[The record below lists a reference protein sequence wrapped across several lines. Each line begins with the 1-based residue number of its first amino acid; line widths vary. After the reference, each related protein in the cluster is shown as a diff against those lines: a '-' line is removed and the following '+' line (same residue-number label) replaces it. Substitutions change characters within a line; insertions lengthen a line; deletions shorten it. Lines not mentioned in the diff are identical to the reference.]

1 MNLSLIL
8 SLRQFFDKFDVIR
21 LELTESMQK
30 SIAKYRI
37 RKVNE
42 QNRNQQRTTTSLTM
56 TITKTKTKSSIIII
70 HVHEND
76 EQSQFL
82 MIIF

>member
-8 SLRQFFDKFDVIR
+8 SLRQFFDKFDMIR
-21 LELTESMQK
+21 LKLTESMQK
-30 SIAKYRI
+30 FIAKYRV
-37 RKVNE
+37 RKTSE
-42 QNRNQQRTTTSLTM
+42 QNRNQQETTTSLIM
-56 TITKTKTKSSIIII
+56 TITKAKTESSVIIV

>member
-1 MNLSLIL
+1 MNLLLTL
-8 SLRQFFDKFDVIR
+8 SLKQFFDKFDVIR
-21 LELTESMQK
+21 LKLTKNMQK
-30 SIAKYRI
+30 FIAKYRI
-37 RKVNE
+37 RKINE
-42 QNRNQQRTTTSLTM
+42 QNRNQQKTTTLLIM